1 MRDIPIYTEFKK
13 PNYPEMLEQNIQD
26 TKILAKALLDVMDML
41 YRMGSGEAM
50 LKEYADSLIKIIKEE
65 NSNDN

>member
-1 MRDIPIYTEFKK
+1 
-13 PNYPEMLEQNIQD
+13 
-26 TKILAKALLDVMDML
+26 ML
-41 YRMGSGEAM
+41 YRMGSGDVM

>member
-41 YRMGSGEAM
+41 YRMGSGEFM

>member
-41 YRMGSGEAM
+41 YRMGSGEMM

>member
-1 MRDIPIYTEFKK
+1 MIDIPIYTEFKK

-41 YRMGSGEAM
+41 YRMGSGEFM

>member
-13 PNYPEMLEQNIQD
+13 PNYPEMLEQNIQN

-41 YRMGSGEAM
+41 YRMGSGEVM

-65 NSNDN
+65 HSNDN